1 MDVSTT
7 SELNAGVVAPKGPPR
22 ISPKTTLLGPREAQP
37 QQKRGPGG
45 GASRAHLRQRIAA
58 ENQALA
64 AVPCHMP
71 EFERPETPAN
81 SDGLLDARLE
91 LEACLAPRKA
101 PQVHSPMSSLLIGFG
116 QALSFDE
123 PSADPS
129 SPSNEVATVMA
140 TCAPESAAPSERF
153 VTPPPHLFTSEE
165 ALCLAPIRRQVYDAP
180 HHAQLQATA
189 QELRFDEHTPPARSF
204 GSEALCLAPIRR
216 QVNDAPHHAQLQA
229 TAQELRFDDQM
240 ECEETTTAPLC
251 TPPSFPSAAA
261 DNECFA
267 PKKAPHG
274 GAMHAGSPMGG
285 VVLTF

>member
-71 EFERPETPAN
+71 EFEHPETPSN

-129 SPSNEVATVMA
+129 SPSNGVATVMA

-189 QELRFDEHTPPARSF
+189 QELRFD
-204 GSEALCLAPIRR
+204 
-216 QVNDAPHHAQLQA
+216 
-229 TAQELRFDDQM
+229 DQM

-274 GAMHAGSPMGG
+274 GTMHAGSPMGG